1 VVGRLSALAAVLVL
15 SASAQP
21 ASPAQVVRAWSHAL
35 NTNRNEAAARLF
47 APNAEIVQGPLDVRL
62 TTHALAVGFNAS
74 LPCAGRIV
82 RLTVKGEVAT
92 AVFVLG
98 ERPRH
103 RCDAPGQKAAAR
115 FHVHNG
121 KIVRWEQIP
130 VPADSGKPTAS

>member
-1 VVGRLSALAAVLVL
+1 VFAAPP
-15 SASAQP
+15 S
-21 ASPAQVVRAWSHAL
+21 SPAAIVRQWSREL
-35 NTNRNEAAARLF
+35 NANHNEAAARLF
-47 APNAEIVQGPLDVRL
+47 ASNAEIVQGPLDVRL

-82 RLTVKGEVAT
+82 RITVRGEVAT

-103 RCDAPGQKAAAR
+103 RCDGPGQKAAAR
-115 FHVHNG
+115 FRVHRG

-130 VPADSGKPTAS
+130 VPRDAGKPTAS